1 MTTPTLSHGSHDRRE
16 DGMCL
21 MEAVAFLAGERHSD
35 RGATQRPPCV
45 RLSCAVCIRTA
56 FE

>member
-35 RGATQRPPCV
+35 RPVCACPV
-45 RLSCAVCIRTA
+45 LSRLSCAVGLWSPP
-56 FE
+56 E